1 MFDGGNG
8 RRVVFQSLEFSR
20 AVEHV
25 VSHFADLCSVVIKSR
40 GINFIFLD
48 GQIVNNERIFF
59 FKHKNSRLSA
69 RRFRACRND
78 DFTLEIRRNSAERIE
93 ENYSSH
99 IALISRE
106 RFFFSAD
113 LYRQIAVK
121 ILESR
126 AVERNVRGQT
136 DKPTPRIAV
145 AVVLTSAIA
154 QRGDVNFREVR
165 CGFKRIFIN
174 VKFNLVRDDDRA
186 ESRSRGDN
194 KHMFLFDL
202 RAGRNALSEKRIR
215 QKNEITIAERRYVYR
230 RFDAVNQ
237 KLIVIP
243 RVVGD
248 GFIRFYIHEISARA
262 VLLYGGFDFADD
274 FRNARNDVSV
284 ARNVENRIFFDD
296 NLIENRACGNFERNR
311 FPFGD
316 VRRSDR
322 EINDIVGTPSAGF
335 DFSFY
340 AVDNNAGL
348 LNGSVAMFRPCRAR
362 FKPEKISVQRYTVIR
377 NGNFRKFAVR
387 FCRHRGIVKPR
398 RAETC
403 ARR

>member
-8 RRVVFQSLEFSR
+8 RRVIFQSLEFSR
-20 AVEHV
+20 AVEHA

-215 QKNEITIAERRYVYR
+215 QKNEITIAGRRYVYR

-243 RVVGD
+243 RIVGN

-262 VLLYGGFDFADD
+262 VLLYGGLDFADD

-296 NLIENRACGNFERNR
+296 NLIENCACGNFERNR

-316 VRRSDR
+316 VRRSD
-322 EINDIVGTPSAGF
+322 
-335 DFSFY
+335 
-340 AVDNNAGL
+340 
-348 LNGSVAMFRPCRAR
+348 
-362 FKPEKISVQRYTVIR
+362 
-377 NGNFRKFAVR
+377 
-387 FCRHRGIVKPR
+387 
-398 RAETC
+398 
-403 ARR
+403 